1 MLSSAHSVCCNLG
14 SLLLLFREKL
24 GQSWLA
30 EAYVVHQQSML
41 IYGKCSEKQQT
52 SVWGWKSPA
61 SKGYDLPGD
70 LLTSPTFFEQWWVN
84 RLERILFQHHLF
96 PQLKLPSDQIICII

>member
-70 LLTSPTFFEQWWVN
+70 LLTSPTFLNSGE
-84 RLERILFQHHLF
+84 
-96 PQLKLPSDQIICII
+96 